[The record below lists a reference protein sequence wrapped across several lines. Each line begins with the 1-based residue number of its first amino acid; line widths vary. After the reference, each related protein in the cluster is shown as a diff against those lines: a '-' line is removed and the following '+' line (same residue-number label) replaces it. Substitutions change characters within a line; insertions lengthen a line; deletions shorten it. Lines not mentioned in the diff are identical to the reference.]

1 MCQRRRCAIR
11 VFLYKLLN
19 PKTYGYLRRIAVAI
33 HDLVTELEKEAAASQ
48 RVDGLMVR
56 QWNASKEM
64 VSNQSFSFTIV

>member
-56 QWNASKEM
+56 Q
-64 VSNQSFSFTIV
+64 